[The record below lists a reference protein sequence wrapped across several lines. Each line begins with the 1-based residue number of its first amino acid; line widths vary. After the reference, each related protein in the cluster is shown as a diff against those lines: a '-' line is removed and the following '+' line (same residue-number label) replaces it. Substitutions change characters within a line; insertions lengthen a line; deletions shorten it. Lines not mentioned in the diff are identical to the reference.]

1 MSTAPADRTTHPS
14 TTGNQRDAAKP
25 DDAAGAARQP
35 QLRDESARQPEL
47 PGTRTAAGSPPFMRR
62 CLTAA
67 LHLLGLTHR
76 DCYAYAVLVS
86 HCRAYVDGEHGTCRL
101 LYRTWAAEAG
111 VWRPKPGEPA
121 EAAERRLTA
130 ATRHMREIASR
141 LKGAG
146 LLMVKRRIR
155 AAELLVFPPPPA
167 RGVQIGPN
175 QTYLDRSKSDLSIER
190 GSGKGAP
197 AHQSG
202 AGASL
207 SSPIAAAGTSR
218 ATSADRRQQQQQ
230 QDRDQVRIEGLFG
243 AIAARCRELGHDYD
257 EQDERRRLR
266 EGEID
271 VDRLQRHADEL
282 ATEVRKKRL
291 RRAHGPR

>member
-25 DDAAGAARQP
+25 DDDAGAARQP

-146 LLMVKRRIR
+146 RLMVKRRIR
-155 AAELLVFPPPPA
+155 AAELLVFPPPP
-167 RGVQIGPN
+167 RSRRS
-175 QTYLDRSKSDLSIER
+175 DRSKSDLSRQVQIRPIYRKRIRER
-190 GSGKGAP
+190 
-197 AHQSG
+197 G
-202 AGASL
+202 AGAS
-207 SSPIAAAGTSR
+207 
-218 ATSADRRQQQQQ
+218 
-230 QDRDQVRIEGLFG
+230 
-243 AIAARCRELGHDYD
+243 
-257 EQDERRRLR
+257 ERRR
-266 EGEID
+266 
-271 VDRLQRHADEL
+271 RLS
-282 ATEVRKKRL
+282 V
-291 RRAHGPR
+291 